1 MIGAGIMLEQ
11 LYQTISS
18 FLLDLPS
25 IGNLFAGVK
34 DGNVDILGGFLSMLG
49 GLFGKKTSAE

>member
-1 MIGAGIMLEQ
+1 MLEQ